1 MRIFIIDDNGLH
13 LKMCNFILTK
23 LEHEVYIFDSVK
35 KLDDFTLQNAIIP
48 DILFIDYRLGPSETG
63 LDVLERVKNKYKW
76 KSAKCIAFT
85 ADVSEASQLRAS
97 GFDSVILKPVTE
109 NMLKE
114 VAGKYSR

>member
-1 MRIFIIDDNGLH
+1 MKIFIIDDNGLH

-23 LEHEVYIFDSVK
+23 MEHTVYIFDSIK
-35 KLDDFTLQNAIIP
+35 KLDDFTLQNEVIP

-63 LDVLERVKNKYKW
+63 LDVLDRVKNKYKW

-85 ADVSEASQLRAS
+85 ADVSEAQHLRVS
-97 GFDSVILKPVTE
+97 GFDNVILKPVTE

-114 VAGKYSR
+114 IVGKYSR